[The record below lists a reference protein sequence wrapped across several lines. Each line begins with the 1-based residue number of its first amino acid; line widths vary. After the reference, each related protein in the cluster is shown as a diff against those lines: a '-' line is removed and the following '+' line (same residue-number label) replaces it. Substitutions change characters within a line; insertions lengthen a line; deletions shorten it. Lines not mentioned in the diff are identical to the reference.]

1 MTPKLSG
8 LIVPY
13 TNTGHHRCSELKLSS
28 PQGTR
33 YLHLN
38 SHQKGESQRS
48 YWLGKAEAERRA
60 WCKLGRLQ
68 GGWEERER
76 EGSKRRPELGGVPA
90 GRVGR
95 RMQRPS
101 WLQGV
106 DGVSDTV
113 RPLGA

>member
-76 EGSKRRPELGGVPA
+76 EARDGQNSAAFRRAASGDGCSVPR
-90 GRVGR
+90 GFRGWTVF
-95 RMQRPS
+95 QIPS
-101 WLQGV
+101 A
-106 DGVSDTV
+106 
-113 RPLGA
+113 P